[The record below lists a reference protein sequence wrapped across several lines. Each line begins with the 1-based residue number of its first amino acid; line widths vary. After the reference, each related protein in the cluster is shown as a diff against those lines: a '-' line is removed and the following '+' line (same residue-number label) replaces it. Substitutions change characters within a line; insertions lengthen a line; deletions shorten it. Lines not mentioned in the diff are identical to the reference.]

1 MNGEETLAR
10 WEGGWDS
17 GGMTFDEH
25 MEEGTTAIA
34 MGEMDQA
41 VEHFRKATEL
51 NATSFDA
58 WHSLGMAYM
67 KSQKYVEAIEAGK
80 RAVMIEPN
88 DQFGRVS
95 LSMYFQR
102 NGQIPEAEAEATKA
116 KILGWGG
123 KLAPN
128 EPGEKLKVDG

>member
-1 MNGEETLAR
+1 MTL
-10 WEGGWDS
+10 
-17 GGMTFDEH
+17 DEH
-25 MEEGTTAIA
+25 MEEGTAAIA
-34 MGEMDQA
+34 IGELEKA
-41 VEHFRKATEL
+41 VEHFKKASEL
-51 NATSFDA
+51 DPSHFEA

-67 KSQKYVEAIEAGK
+67 KLQRYPDAIEAGK
-80 RAVMIEPN
+80 KAVELAPN

-123 KLAPN
+123 KLAPSA
-128 EPGEKLKVDG
+128 PGEKLS